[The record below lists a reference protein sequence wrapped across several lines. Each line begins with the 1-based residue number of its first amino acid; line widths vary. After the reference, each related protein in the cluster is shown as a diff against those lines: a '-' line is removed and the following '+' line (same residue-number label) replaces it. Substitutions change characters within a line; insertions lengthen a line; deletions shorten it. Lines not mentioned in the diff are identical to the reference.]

1 MNKYD
6 GQVESVVA
14 PIIVN
19 DEGKI
24 LLMTSPKWGDKY
36 TLPGGHIEYGE
47 TLSQAAEREAKEE
60 SGLDVKALYLVDAGT
75 MINSPE
81 FFRKQAHF
89 VYHRVACKVVG
100 GELNTDSVETTEL
113 VWVTPEEALKLPLA
127 TGMEVSIKNYINGV
141 KLDMGEYVF

>member
-60 SGLDVKALYLVDAGT
+60 SGLDVRALYLVDVGT
-75 MINSPE
+75 MINNPE

-89 VYHRVACKVVG
+89 VYHRVVCKLIG
-100 GELNTDSVETTEL
+100 GNLNTGSEETTEL
-113 VWVTPEEALKLPLA
+113 VWINPEEALKLPLA
-127 TGMEVSIKNYINGV
+127 TGMEVSIKNYINGA
-141 KLDMGEYVF
+141 KLDMREYVS